1 MKYQTLP
8 GFREF
13 YPEQCAERN
22 FIFRVWRQCAQR
34 FAFSEYDG
42 PVLES
47 LELLTAKS
55 GDEIVSQLFCFEDK
69 GGRAVTLRP
78 EQTPTLARMV
88 GARAGALKKPIRWF
102 SIGENYRYERQQKGR
117 LRAFYQFNAD
127 ILGEAGPMAD
137 AELIGLLIETF
148 VAFGLSSSEFT
159 VRLSD
164 RNLWLVLLERLGLDE
179 AQRVAVLGVVDKIER
194 TPPEKTAAALDA
206 IAAGQGEALRTQIEG
221 FLALKDFDAIRDYL
235 IAVRPEQPLEP
246 AMEETLSRWPQLLA
260 LLDAAG
266 LSEFITID
274 LKVVR
279 GLAYYTGFVFEA
291 FQTVGQGRALAGG
304 GRYDQLVEKLG
315 GPAMPAVG
323 FGMGDVTLGD
333 LLDQLGR
340 RPQMIDKRDAFI
352 VYAGAGTQ
360 AAALDV
366 LYRLRR
372 YGARAE
378 MPFAEGSF
386 GKQFKQAAASGAR
399 YAIIIGENELANKQA
414 TVRDMNSSEETAV
427 PLTQVAEYVAGSLR
441 NG

>member
-22 FIFRVWRQCAQR
+22 FIFRLWRQCAQR

-42 PVLES
+42 PVLEP

-78 EQTPTLARMV
+78 ELTPTLARMV
-88 GARAGALKKPIRWF
+88 GAKAGSLKRPIRWF

-148 VAFGLSSSEFT
+148 VAFGLGPTEFT

-164 RNLWLVLLERLGLDE
+164 RNLWLVLLERLGLSE
-179 AQRVAVLGVVDKIER
+179 TQRVAVLGVVDKIER

-206 IAAGQGEALRTQIEG
+206 IAAGKGEFLRGKIEG
-221 FLALKDFDAIRDYL
+221 FLGLKDFDAIRAYL
-235 IAVRPEQPLEP
+235 LSISPEVPLDEK
-246 AMEETLSRWPQLLA
+246 MEETLARWPQLLS

-266 LSEFITID
+266 LSDFLTID

-315 GPAMPAVG
+315 GPSMPAVG

-340 RPQMIDKRDAFI
+340 RPQMIEKRDAFVI
-352 VYAGAGTQ
+352 YAGEGTQ

-378 MPFAEGSF
+378 MPFAPAGI

-399 YAIIIGENELANKQA
+399 FTVIIGENELAEGMA
-414 TVRDMNSSEETAV
+414 TVRDMNNSQEEKI
-427 PLTQVAEYVAGSLR
+427 PLRQAAEYVAAALR
-441 NG
+441 EG

>member
-47 LELLTAKS
+47 LELLKAKS

-69 GGRAVTLRP
+69 GGREVTLRP
-78 EQTPTLARMV
+78 ELTPTLARMV

-148 VAFGLSSSEFT
+148 VAFGLSAKEFT

-179 AQRVAVLGVVDKIER
+179 GQRVAVLGVIDKIER
-194 TPPEKTAAALDA
+194 TPPEKTAAALEQ
-206 IAAGQGEALRTQIEG
+206 IAPGRGEPLRVQIEG
-221 FLALKDFDAIRDYL
+221 FLVLKDFAAIRDYL
-235 IAVRPEQPLEP
+235 VAVKPEVALEP
-246 AMEETLSRWPQLLA
+246 VMEETLSRWPQLLA

-266 LSEFITID
+266 LSDFITID

-315 GPAMPAVG
+315 GPTMPAVG

-340 RPQMIDKRDAFI
+340 RPQMIEKRDAYI
-352 VYAGAGTQ
+352 VYAGEGTQ
-360 AAALDV
+360 AAALDI

-378 MPFAEGSF
+378 MPFSPSGF
-386 GKQFKQAAASGAR
+386 GKQLKQAAASGAR
-399 YAIIIGENELANKQA
+399 YAVIIGEDELAAGEA
-414 TVRDMNSSEETAV
+414 TIRDMNSSKEQRI
-427 PLTQVAEYVAGSLR
+427 PLRQAAEYVASALR
-441 NG
+441 EG